1 MDEGPRYAEGLSTTV
16 RTTWELPLQVRR
28 GENPLGD
35 FQVINLSLLRSND
48 EAGVD
53 ECEDYIKR
61 WKTLYRSSALELH
74 SVFKKK
80 TTYDYFLIFFFSY
93 WYIFKFIKQN
103 TVT

>member
-16 RTTWELPLQVRR
+16 CTTWELPLQVRKR
-28 GENPLGD
+28 ENPFGD
-35 FQVINLSLLRSND
+35 FQVINLSLLRSN

-80 TTYDYFLIFFFSY
+80 QPMIIF
-93 WYIFKFIKQN
+93 
-103 TVT
+103 